1 MAVRLSRQNLILAG
15 LGVAAL
21 AILAWGFVPA
31 PVEVDLGRIGRG
43 SLAVT
48 VDHEGKTRVKDRFVI
63 SSPLAGRLLRIGR
76 HADRQDGSD
85 ATLRAGDRVEKDKT
99 LLAVIEPA
107 DPALLDARAHSQ
119 AQARRSAAEEGL
131 NKAAADLERAQS
143 LHKQA
148 ERQVERDQRS
158 YRRQGVSQ
166 EDLEKAEFGERAAAA
181 ALRSAEFAHG
191 VARFELKQAEAALLQ
206 TRVPSPGEAPVGPI
220 RFEILA
226 PIDGMVLHVYQESAT
241 IVTPGTRLLELGD
254 PTNLE
259 CEVDVLSIDAVRIH
273 KGQRV
278 IVEHWGGAR
287 PLEGRV
293 RVREPSGFT
302 KVSALGV
309 EEQRVNIIID
319 LSDPP
324 SARPTLG
331 DSYRIEARIVI
342 WESADVV
349 KVPAGALFRRGGQ
362 WAVFRVE
369 EGRAV
374 ARTVTIGHD
383 NGLEAEVLSGLAD
396 GDRIILHPTDRV
408 ADGVAVR
415 ERSGP

>member
-1 MAVRLSRQNLILAG
+1 
-15 LGVAAL
+15 VAAL

-191 VARFELKQAEAALLQ
+191 VARFELKQA
-206 TRVPSPGEAPVGPI
+206 VPLV
-220 RFEILA
+220 
-226 PIDGMVLHVYQESAT
+226 
-241 IVTPGTRLLELGD
+241 
-254 PTNLE
+254 
-259 CEVDVLSIDAVRIH
+259 
-273 KGQRV
+273 
-278 IVEHWGGAR
+278 
-287 PLEGRV
+287 
-293 RVREPSGFT
+293 
-302 KVSALGV
+302 
-309 EEQRVNIIID
+309 
-319 LSDPP
+319 
-324 SARPTLG
+324 
-331 DSYRIEARIVI
+331 
-342 WESADVV
+342 
-349 KVPAGALFRRGGQ
+349 
-362 WAVFRVE
+362 
-369 EGRAV
+369 
-374 ARTVTIGHD
+374 
-383 NGLEAEVLSGLAD
+383 
-396 GDRIILHPTDRV
+396 
-408 ADGVAVR
+408 
-415 ERSGP
+415 